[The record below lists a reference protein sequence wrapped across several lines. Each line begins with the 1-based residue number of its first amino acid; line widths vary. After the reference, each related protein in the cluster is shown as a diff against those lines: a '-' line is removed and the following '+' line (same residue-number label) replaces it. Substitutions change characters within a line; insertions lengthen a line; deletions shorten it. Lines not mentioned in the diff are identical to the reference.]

1 MIANGGFIMRILAAI
16 LMVFLLVGS
25 IGAGAVQAKEPLLA
39 KIVFYV
45 S

>member
-1 MIANGGFIMRILAAI
+1 
-16 LMVFLLVGS
+16 LLVGS